1 MTDKQPLILL
11 VDDEKDFIDIF
22 GAKLSS
28 VGYSVIGALSGEDAL
43 ANIKEM
49 KPDLILLDFNMPGL
63 SGVDVLAKIKDDP
76 AMANTKVAFLTNY
89 GEPLPV
95 KELTEND
102 KRFAKEM
109 GALDYIRKTDDLDL
123 ILKSVKSA
131 LEKK

>member
-1 MTDKQPLILL
+1 MADKQLLILL

-22 GAKLSS
+22 GAKLTSA
-28 VGYSVIGALSGEDAL
+28 GFSVIGALSGEDAL

-76 AMANTKVAFLTNY
+76 TMANTKVAFLTNY

-95 KELTEND
+95 KELSEND
-102 KRFAKEM
+102 KKFAKEM
-109 GALDYIRKTDDLDL
+109 GAIDYIRKTDDLDS
-123 ILKSVKSA
+123 ILKSVEAA
-131 LEKK
+131 LAKK